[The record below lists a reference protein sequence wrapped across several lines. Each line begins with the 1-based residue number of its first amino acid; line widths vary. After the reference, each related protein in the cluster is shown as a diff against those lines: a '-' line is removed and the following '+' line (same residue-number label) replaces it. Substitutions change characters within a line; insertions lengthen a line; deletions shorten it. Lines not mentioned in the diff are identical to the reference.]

1 MKNVHLVEINFD
13 PLWQDAVANRC
24 FEIGLQG
31 IETFEEGP
39 ICGIRTYC
47 ATKTEAKELARKIEE
62 YLNNLSLLWP
72 GAAPFQISTGKI
84 KDMDWANAW
93 KANFKPTEVIENL
106 VVRPSWEPYHSEK
119 PEIVITIDPKMA
131 FGTGKHETTT
141 LALEAIKRF
150 TDNYEL
156 KDCLMLDLG
165 CGTGI
170 LGLAANFMGIPR
182 TIGIDIDPEAI
193 NCAAENAVINGLP
206 DRSIFIN
213 VPLENIAGL
222 FDFIVANIDAPTLIR
237 LAPEI
242 KRVFAN
248 TGRVALT
255 GILETQGQKIED
267 AYRNVGF
274 TVTDYHQRGEWI
286 LLEMEVEDP

>member
-24 FEIGLQG
+24 FEIGIQG

-47 ATKTEAKELARKIEE
+47 ANKTEAKELAREIEE
-62 YLNNLSLLWP
+62 YLENLSLLWP
-72 GAAPFQISTGKI
+72 EAAPFQVSTGKI
-84 KDMDWANAW
+84 KDTDWANAW
-93 KANFKPTEVIENL
+93 KANFKPTEIIENL
-106 VVRPSWEPYHSEK
+106 VVRPSWEPYHSKK

-150 TDNYEL
+150 TDAYEL
-156 KDCLMLDLG
+156 EDCLMLDIG

-170 LGLAANFMGIPR
+170 LGLAANFMGIPKA
-182 TIGIDIDPEAI
+182 IGIDIDPEAI

-213 VPLENIAGL
+213 APLEKIAGL

-242 KRVFAN
+242 KRVFSNA
-248 TGRVALT
+248 GRVALT
-255 GILETQGQKIED
+255 GLLETQNQKIED
-267 AYRNVGF
+267 AFRKVGF

-286 LLEMEVEDP
+286 LLEMEVENP